1 MHIRLSSLYAGQHV
15 RYVAYF
21 TGQRVWSATI
31 AVHNYRPRLCGLAA
45 CVRQLSLGCVH
56 LNRSAAFDGLA
67 QLAVRLGEGKIIA
80 PQAFAVEE
88 GGHDRLQMEL
98 RHQIEN
104 ACSADRFAIF
114 VWPWPLRSGQFKCA

>member
-1 MHIRLSSLYAGQHV
+1 MRIRIPYIFSGCKLLLAEDAHTFI
-15 RYVAYF
+15 F
-21 TGQRVWSATI
+21 TLRGSVSDLTQSRPTI
-31 AVHNYRPRLCGLAA
+31 AAVIK
-45 CVRQLSLGCVH
+45 GCQQ
-56 LNRSAAFDGLA
+56 RIGRGT
-67 QLAVRLGEGKIIA
+67 AVRLGEGKIIA

-88 GGHDRLQMEL
+88 GGHDRLQREL